1 MKRKL
6 LCFCLSILLAVGCG
20 LPAAGEET
28 AVEQRVAEIL
38 EGMSLRQKITQMMM
52 IDFRNWNGSGFT
64 VMNDQVRTIVEDYEF
79 GAVIYFAPNM
89 VGTQQVYNLTKEMQ
103 AAATKN
109 GGVPMIITADQ
120 EGGMVYRLATG
131 TALPGNMAVG
141 ATNSQEYAKVNGK
154 IIARE
159 LSSLGMNST
168 LAPVVD
174 VNNNANNSV
183 IGLRSYS
190 DDPGVVGNMA
200 AAQIEGMKEYG
211 VIGCVKHFPGHGDT
225 ATDSHYGLPSVNKS
239 LTVLQNNEL
248 RPYKIAIEQG
258 VDMIMTAHILYPQL
272 EKDTV
277 KSNKTGRNESL
288 PATLSDDIITKLLK
302 TGMGFTGIVTT
313 DAMNMAGIA
322 NYWDMTQAS
331 VLAISAGVDML
342 CMPTSLSSN
351 SSLNTLNTIIS
362 GIETAV
368 NNGTLPLARI
378 NDAVTRILT
387 VKANRGILDTTG
399 EETSLANAQNT
410 VGSALHRQAER
421 ELSAASVTVVENKNN
436 TLPLNVTA
444 SSKVLFLAP
453 YNNEKAQMAMGWN
466 RAVEAGVIPDGAQVR
481 VVKFGS
487 SRVRD
492 VQSDLDWADT
502 VLINSEISSASVVSS
517 GNYLYAGVKNIVD
530 YAAQQGKTTVVMSV
544 DKPYDVQLYSNAHA
558 VMAVYG
564 CMGSTLDPTEALV
577 GGSTTHEEAYGP
589 NIIAGVEVALGVFG
603 ATGKLPVSVPKY
615 QNGSYT
621 SEIVYEQGYGLT
633 YQAKHTHSPKCVDDP
648 TTYKQEFFECEGCG
662 KWFEDTTGQIE
673 IIDKFALLGVREQQE
688 PTPPDDPV
696 VSTPSTP
703 EPPVSK
709 LPYGDVNGD
718 QKIDAKDA
726 LEVLKSAVGKVVLT
740 AEQQPLAELN
750 GDGKIDAKDALL
762 ILRRAVEKIDKFP
775 VEELEG

>member
-28 AVEQRVAEIL
+28 AVEQRVNEIL
-38 EGMSLRQKITQMMM
+38 QGMSLRQKITQMMM

-64 VMNDQVRTIVEDYEF
+64 VMNAQVREIVEDYQF
-79 GAVIYFAPNM
+79 GALIYFAPNM
-89 VGTQQVYNLTKEMQ
+89 VNTAQVYTLTKQMQ

-120 EGGMVYRLATG
+120 EGGMVYRLASG
-131 TALPGNMAVG
+131 TALPGNMALG
-141 ATNSQEYAKVNGK
+141 ATANPEYAKMAGK

-159 LSSLGMNST
+159 LSSLGLNST

-190 DDPGVVGNMA
+190 DNPTLVGQMA
-200 AAQIEGMKEYG
+200 AANIQGLKEYG
-211 VIGCVKHFPGHGDT
+211 VIGCAKHFPGHGDT
-225 ATDSHYGLPSVNKS
+225 ATDSHYGLPIVNKD
-239 LTVLQNNEL
+239 LATLQNCEL
-248 RPYKIAIEQG
+248 KPYEIAIEQG

-322 NYWDMTQAS
+322 NYWDMTQAA

-351 SSLNTLNTIIS
+351 SSLNSLNTIIN

-387 VKANRGILDTTG
+387 VKANRGILDATQPSL
-399 EETSLANAQNT
+399 ETAQAV
-410 VGSALHRQAER
+410 VGSNLNRQVER
-421 ELSAASVTVVENKNN
+421 ELSAAAVTVVQNKNN
-436 TLPLNVTA
+436 TLPLKVTA
-444 SSKVLFLAP
+444 NSKILLLAP

-466 RAVEAGVIPDGAQVR
+466 RAKAAGLIPDGAQVR
-481 VVKFGS
+481 VVKFPS
-487 SRVRD
+487 SRVQD
-492 VQSDLDWADT
+492 VKSDLDWADT
-502 VLINSEISSASVVSS
+502 VIINSEIGSASVVSS

-530 YAAQQGKTTVVMSV
+530 YAKQNGKTTVVMSV
-544 DKPYDVQLYSNAHA
+544 DKPYDLQLYENADG
-558 VMAVYG
+558 VLAVYG
-564 CMGSTLDPTEALV
+564 CAGSTFDPTEALV
-577 GGSTTHEEAYGP
+577 GGSTADDEAYGP
-589 NIIAGVEVALGVFG
+589 NIIAGIEVAFGVFG
-603 ATGKLPVSVPKY
+603 AQGKLPVAIPQY
-615 QNGSYT
+615 QNGSYG
-621 SEIVYEQGYGLT
+621 SQIVYQQGYGLT
-633 YQAKHTHSPKCVDDP
+633 YKAKHTHSPKLVDDP
-648 TTYKQEFFECEGCG
+648 TQYKQEFFECEGCG
-662 KWFEDTTGQIE
+662 MWFEDTTGQIA
-673 IIDKFALLGVREQQE
+673 IIDKFALLGAREQQE

-709 LPYGDVNGD
+709 LPYGDVNRD
-718 QKIDAKDA
+718 NKIDAKDA
-726 LEVLKSAVGKVVLT
+726 LDVLKSAVGKLT
-740 AEQQPLAELN
+740 LTQEQQVLAELN
-750 GDGKIDAKDALL
+750 GDGEINAKDALL
-762 ILRRAVEKIDKFP
+762 ILKRAVHKIEQFP
-775 VEELEG
+775 VEEQ